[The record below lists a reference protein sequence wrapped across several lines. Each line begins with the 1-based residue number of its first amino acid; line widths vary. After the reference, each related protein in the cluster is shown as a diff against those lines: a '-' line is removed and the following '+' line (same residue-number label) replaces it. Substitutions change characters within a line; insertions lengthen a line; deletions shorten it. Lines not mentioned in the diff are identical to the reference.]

1 MAFFLPH
8 VFVRSTAAMA
18 RDYGLPRM
26 LSRTKRFF
34 KRLFPDLAGN
44 SPRIEDPDRR
54 VTGVIPV

>member
-1 MAFFLPH
+1 
-8 VFVRSTAAMA
+8 MA